1 MRDRRFV
8 AVHRGGPLD
17 PARHRLLAAWAAD
30 CAERVLP
37 LFEADS
43 RDERPRRAVET
54 ARAWARGE
62 VSVGDCQRAA
72 VAAHAAARGAASESA
87 TAAARAAGHAVATA
101 HAADHSL
108 GPVIYGLK
116 AVEAAGGS
124 VDGMRAWQIDRLPD
138 EVRDLV
144 VSALQRR
151 QLGRRACSPTCIAVW
166 IILLSGAVDHRHEAK
181 DESWPRSPPGSCCYR
196 GATHRSP
203 RRTVQRR

>member
-17 PARHRLLAAWAAD
+17 AAKHRLLATWAAD
-30 CAERVLP
+30 CAEHLLP
-37 LFEADS
+37 LFEDDS
-43 RDERPRRAVET
+43 PDGRPRRAVET

-62 VSVGDCQRAA
+62 ASVGDCQKAA
-72 VAAHAAARGAASESA
+72 VGAHAAARAATSESA

-124 VDGMRAWQIDRLPD
+124 TDDERAWQLEQLPD
-138 EVRDLV
+138 EVRELV

-151 QLGRRACSPTCIAVW
+151 
-166 IILLSGAVDHRHEAK
+166 
-181 DESWPRSPPGSCCYR
+181 
-196 GATHRSP
+196 
-203 RRTVQRR
+203 RTKRCT